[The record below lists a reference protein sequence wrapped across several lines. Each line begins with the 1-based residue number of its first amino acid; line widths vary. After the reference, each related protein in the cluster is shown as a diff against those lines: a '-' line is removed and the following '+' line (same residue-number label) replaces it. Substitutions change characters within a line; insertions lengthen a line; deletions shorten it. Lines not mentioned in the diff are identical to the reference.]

1 VVSNEPPY
9 VLYHRLADPSSAAI
23 RAKIVEAGLKPLVD
37 FQNVETDGA
46 EAFAAH
52 GGRAVPALWDGKRLH
67 EGSHA
72 IGLALGAIIA
82 SGEQQE

>member
-1 VVSNEPPY
+1 VVSDAPPY
-9 VLYHRLADPSSAAI
+9 VLYHRLADPSSAAV
-23 RAKIVEAGLKPLVD
+23 RAKIVEAGLKPLID
-37 FQNVETDGA
+37 FQNVESDGA
-46 EAFAAH
+46 GAFAAH

-82 SGEQQE
+82 AGEQKK